1 MGLAFRL
8 EKRHASARDG
18 DLREQGWHERCEHK
32 QWFVTFATAD
42 TEQWDAKTSPT
53 ETQKGGLMA
62 GNTVEFT
69 DANFQSEVLNSA
81 EPVLVDF
88 WAPWCGP
95 CKMLTPTIDQL
106 ATEYAGRVKIGKV
119 NTDDNHKT
127 AASYGIT
134 SIPTVILFKGGQI
147 VDKVV
152 GVPPKQQFINMLD
165 KALN

>member
-1 MGLAFRL
+1 
-8 EKRHASARDG
+8 
-18 DLREQGWHERCEHK
+18 
-32 QWFVTFATAD
+32 
-42 TEQWDAKTSPT
+42 
-53 ETQKGGLMA
+53 MA